1 MQNVGQMAAGVSRR
15 TPYIYF
21 VAAVNQSA
29 AFADT
34 GAGMRYVG
42 VAVNGAFGECFFQ
55 FGDAASVVVMVVG
68 NPDLAK
74 SEPVLFEV
82 AEYRAGLPGV
92 NAYCGSL
99 TFD

>member
-1 MQNVGQMAAGVSRR
+1 MSGRA
-15 TPYIYF
+15 PYIC
-21 VAAVNQSA
+21 VAAAVKQLA
-29 AFADT
+29 AFIDT
-34 GAGMRYVG
+34 DVGMGYVG
-42 VAVNGAFGECFFQ
+42 VAVNDAFGECFFQ
-55 FGDAASVVVMVVG
+55 LGDAASVVVMVVG